1 MDINDF
7 HQGSVKTSDAGKET
21 YSAARASVAHLRPRT
36 SKGFLLEVE
45 REIRAAEQSTDKQI
59 ILSEAKQICEL
70 NWALVLPFFNAV
82 KKRPANDNL
91 IILQCSNLARQ
102 LAVHD
107 IDAAVTFLNRTP
119 AALENLEG
127 QQNFITWGQQGLAV
141 FEAAKDKKKIWK
153 AVKAYFIEAS
163 EANCRYPLDKWSFFL
178 DQAIR
183 IAAVSVDA
191 TEGFIQH
198 GNRVCLLLN
207 EDETIRWID
216 KGLESSASEQELIN
230 YFNGTS
236 LKSIEASDSLV
247 SGVPLKTKR
256 NTLSLICEAL
266 LGQPVKLR
274 SNTVLLGCKGFNG
287 GAATDGH
294 NIFLP
299 EMAPSFGL
307 FKLMALHQAMLLQR
321 HPFTSLD
328 GTILLDPVKIHL
340 DADER
345 LIRQLPGLLHEM
357 NEYSPD
363 HHIDQHPEKLGR
375 TGPVPKPW
383 WGDILPDLMKE
394 TEETI
399 TVIKEKAAEK
409 YENIPPELLESL
421 LTSML
426 AGGEREQNALWKL
439 LGEMLDDI
447 DFDSPDPEELQE
459 SVKTFFYKEW
469 DRKLCD
475 YKLEWCQVRQR
486 IAKEDPNDFVTQINE
501 RLRGII
507 LLIRKQFMKLKPEMF
522 RKFRAQPT
530 GDALDIDALVQAL
543 TDMRSGA
550 PMSENV
556 YIRRDKRIRD
566 VSVFFLVDLSGSTDE
581 VINGRRVIDVQKEAM
596 AIMAEALEALGDPYA
611 IYGFSS
617 EGRFRVDMFNVKD
630 FNEPYDEKAQ
640 YRLGN
645 LQPLGLTRMGTVV
658 RHATYKLEEVS
669 SAIKILI
676 ILTDGRPYDM
686 EYGNLEYAISDT
698 KKAIQEARSKNI
710 HPFIITSDKKGSDY
724 LQMISPQ
731 TECVI
736 LPKVELLPTLLP
748 ALYRRLTG

>member
-1 MDINDF
+1 
-7 HQGSVKTSDAGKET
+7 
-21 YSAARASVAHLRPRT
+21 
-36 SKGFLLEVE
+36 
-45 REIRAAEQSTDKQI
+45 
-59 ILSEAKQICEL
+59 
-70 NWALVLPFFNAV
+70 
-82 KKRPANDNL
+82 
-91 IILQCSNLARQ
+91 
-102 LAVHD
+102 
-107 IDAAVTFLNRTP
+107 
-119 AALENLEG
+119 
-127 QQNFITWGQQGLAV
+127 
-141 FEAAKDKKKIWK
+141 
-153 AVKAYFIEAS
+153 
-163 EANCRYPLDKWSFFL
+163 
-178 DQAIR
+178 
-183 IAAVSVDA
+183 
-191 TEGFIQH
+191 
-198 GNRVCLLLN
+198 
-207 EDETIRWID
+207 
-216 KGLESSASEQELIN
+216 
-230 YFNGTS
+230 
-236 LKSIEASDSLV
+236 LKSIEASDCLV
-247 SGVPLKTKR
+247 SGVPLKSKS

-274 SNTVLLGCKGFNG
+274 SNTVLLGCKGFSG
-287 GAATDGH
+287 GAASDGH

-299 EMAPSFGL
+299 DMAPSFGL
-307 FKLMALHQAMLLQR
+307 FKLMALHQTMLLQR
-321 HPFTSLD
+321 HPYTGLD
-328 GTILLDPVKIHL
+328 GKILTDPTQIHL
-340 DADER
+340 DADKR

-357 NEYSPD
+357 NEYSDD
-363 HHIDQHPEKLGR
+363 HHIDQHPEKLDR

-394 TEETI
+394 TDETI
-399 TVIKEKAAEK
+399 TAIKEKAAEK

-447 DFDSPDPEELQE
+447 DFASPDPEELQE

-486 IAKEDPNDFVTQINE
+486 IAREDPNDFVTQINE

-522 RKFRAQPT
+522 RKYRAQPT

-617 EGRFRVDMFNVKD
+617 EGRFRVDMFNV
-630 FNEPYDEKAQ
+630 

-669 SAIKILI
+669 STIKILI

-698 KKAIQEARSKNI
+698 KKAIQEARIKNI
-710 HPFIITSDKKGSDY
+710 HPFIITSDKKDY

>member
-1 MDINDF
+1 MNLKNF
-7 HQGSVKTSDAGKET
+7 HQGSAKTSDAGKET
-21 YSAARASVAHLRPRT
+21 YGAARASVAHLRPRT

-45 REIRAAEQSTDKQI
+45 REIREAEKSADKHI
-59 ILSEAKQICEL
+59 ILAEAKQICEL

-82 KKRPANDNL
+82 KKVPADDNL
-91 IILQCSNLARQ
+91 IFTCSNLAQQ
-102 LAVHD
+102 LAVFD
-107 IDAAVTFLNRTP
+107 IDTAVTFLNRTP
-119 AALENLEG
+119 VALENLEG

-141 FEAAKDKKKIWK
+141 FEAAKDRKKIWK
-153 AVKAYFIEAS
+153 AVRAYYIEAS
-163 EANCRYPLDKWSFFL
+163 EANCRYPLDKWGFFL

-183 IAAVSVDA
+183 IATVSVDA

-198 GNRVCLLLN
+198 GNNVCLLLN

-216 KGLESSASEQELIN
+216 KGLESCGSEQELIN

-236 LKSIEASDSLV
+236 LKSIEASECLV
-247 SGVPLKTKR
+247 SGVPLKIKR
-256 NTLSLICEAL
+256 NTLSMICEAL

-274 SNTVLLGCKGFNG
+274 SNSVLLGCKGFNG

-328 GTILLDPVKIHL
+328 GTIIIDPVKIHL
-340 DADER
+340 DADDR

-357 NEYSPD
+357 NEYSAD
-363 HHIDQHPEKLGR
+363 HHIDQHPEKLSR

-394 TEETI
+394 TNETI
-399 TVIKEKAAEK
+399 TAIKEKAAEK

-439 LGEMLDDI
+439 LGEMLNDI

-469 DRKLCD
+469 DRKLGD

-486 IAKEDPNDFVTQINE
+486 IAREDPNDFVTQINE

-522 RKFRAQPT
+522 RKYRAQPT

-669 SAIKILI
+669 STIKILI

-698 KKAIQEARSKNI
+698 KKAIQEARIKNI